1 MQLVTA
7 KPQRLTLA
15 EPRRMTIM
23 SVAYKLAPV
32 SPDAVGGS
40 EQVLSAIDAALV
52 AAGHRSI
59 VVAMEGSRSAG
70 ELVTFAAPPPGHP
83 IDGAATDL
91 QRQRVQ
97 AAIERVLADA
107 DVDLVHM
114 HGLDFHEYVV
124 PPGPPMLATLHLP
137 PDWYPPGAFETTR
150 PDTWLNCV
158 SETEAAH
165 TRPGPHLLP
174 PIANGV
180 PVDRLA
186 QARVS
191 KRPYALMLARVCPE
205 KGIHLALQAA
215 RASGITLLIGGEVF
229 PYQAHRDYFETEVKP
244 LLGDQWRYLGPLAFE
259 RKRRLLAGAA
269 CLLIPSLVAETSS
282 LVAMEA
288 ASCGTPVIAFRSGA
302 LPEVV
307 EDGRTGFVVD
317 GVDGMVEALGRI
329 RTIAPETCRRVAR
342 ERFSLERM
350 TGAYIA
356 RYAELAARVA

>member
-1 MQLVTA
+1 MR
-7 KPQRLTLA
+7 RLTIL
-15 EPRRMTIM
+15 

-32 SPDAVGGS
+32 GPDAVGGS
-40 EQVLSAIDAALV
+40 EQVLTTIDAALV

-70 ELVTFAAPPPGHP
+70 ELVTFAAPPPGQA
-83 IDGAATDL
+83 IEADATDL
-91 QRQRVQ
+91 QRQRLQ
-97 AAIERVLADA
+97 ATIEQVMAENA
-107 DVDLVHM
+107 VDLVHM

-124 PPGPPMLATLHLP
+124 PAGPAMLATLHLP
-137 PDWYPPGAFETTR
+137 PDWYPPSAFETAR

-165 TRPGPHLLP
+165 TPPGPHLLP
-174 PIANGV
+174 PIPNGV
-180 PVDRLA
+180 PVERLGA
-186 QARVS
+186 ARVS
-191 KRPYALMLARVCPE
+191 KRDYALMLARVCPE
-205 KGIHLALQAA
+205 KGVHLALEAA
-215 RASGITLLIGGEVF
+215 RAAGMTLLIGGAVF
-229 PYQAHRDYFETEVKP
+229 PYQAHQRYFETEVKP

-259 RKRRLLAGAA
+259 RKRRLLAGAS

-317 GVDGMVEALGRI
+317 GVDGMVEALRRVG
-329 RTIAPETCRRVAR
+329 TIAPETCRRVAR

-350 TGAYIA
+350 TGAYLA
-356 RYAELAARVA
+356 RYAELAARAAMRAA